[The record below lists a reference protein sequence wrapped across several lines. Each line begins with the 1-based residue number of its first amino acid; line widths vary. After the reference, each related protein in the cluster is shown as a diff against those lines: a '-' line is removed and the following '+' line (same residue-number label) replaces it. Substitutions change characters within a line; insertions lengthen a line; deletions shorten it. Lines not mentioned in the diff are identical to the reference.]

1 MEEREQEQW
10 VGSEKPLGRELFSS
24 TKKTVAKISFFFFFL
39 MPQLLLLVYGKRES
53 ASTGNQQNQMQTI
66 AKQES
71 LLIKYIG
78 DNHKSN
84 LLVPQGDKRSLKFSV
99 LLYKLV

>member
-1 MEEREQEQW
+1 
-10 VGSEKPLGRELFSS
+10 
-24 TKKTVAKISFFFFFL
+24 